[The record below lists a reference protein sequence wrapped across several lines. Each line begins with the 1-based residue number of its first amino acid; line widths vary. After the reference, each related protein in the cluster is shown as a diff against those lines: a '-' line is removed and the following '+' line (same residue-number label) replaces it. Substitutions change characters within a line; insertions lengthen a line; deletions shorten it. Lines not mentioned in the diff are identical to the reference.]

1 MALLKE
7 YIDSGNYLFRK
18 RSFIPLVMYIFATA
32 VIILDADD
40 VIYEPDLLWSV
51 ACLIISLSGL
61 AIRVMVV
68 GTVPGGTSGRNTKKQ
83 LARTLNTKGIYSVV
97 RHPLYLGNFLM
108 WLGLIIYTGNLWFIL
123 ASVLLYWIYY
133 ERIMFA
139 EEDFL
144 KQKFGDDFH
153 EWAAQTPAILPG
165 FKNWKRP
172 ELNFSVR
179 KVIRR
184 EYRGLFAVILSFV
197 YINLLKNYMINE
209 TFRLPQYWVVLL
221 IIGAV
226 VFVTI
231 HLLKKQT
238 RLLDKKKNASVAS

>member
-18 RSFIPLVMYIFATA
+18 RSFIPLVLYIFATA

-51 ACLIISLSGL
+51 ACLIISLAGL
-61 AIRVMVV
+61 AIRIMVV

-108 WLGLIIYTGNLWFIL
+108 WLGLIIYTGDLWFII

-139 EEDFL
+139 EEDYL
-144 KQKFGDDFH
+144 KQKFGDDFY
-153 EWAAQTPAILPG
+153 EWAAQTPAIIPG
-165 FKNWKRP
+165 FKNWKKP
-172 ELNFSVR
+172 ELSFSVR

-209 TFRLPQYWVVLL
+209 TFRLPTYWMVLL

-226 VFVTI
+226 FFITI

-238 RLLDKKKNASVAS
+238 RLLDKKKNASVTS

>member
-1 MALLKE
+1 MALTNQ

-18 RSFIPLVMYIFATA
+18 RSFIPLVMYVLATA
-32 VIILDADD
+32 VILLDSSDL
-40 VIYEPDLLWSV
+40 IYQPDLLLSV
-51 ACLIISLSGL
+51 VCLVISLAGL
-61 AIRVMVV
+61 AIRIMVV

-108 WLGLIIYTGNLWFIL
+108 WLGLIIYTGNLWFII

-144 KQKFGDDFH
+144 EKKFGDDFH
-153 EWAAQTPAILPG
+153 QWAAHTPAIIPG
-165 FKNWKRP
+165 FKNWKKP
-172 ELNFSVR
+172 ELSFSVR

-184 EYRGLFAVILSFV
+184 EYRGLFAVIITFV
-197 YINLLKNYMINE
+197 YINLLKNYMINGV
-209 TFRLPQYWVVLL
+209 FRLPPYWTVLL
-221 IIGAV
+221 IVGAV
-226 VFVTI
+226 TFLII

-238 RLLDKKKNASVAS
+238 RVLDKKKGANL

>member
-1 MALLKE
+1 MALIQE

-18 RSFIPLVMYIFATA
+18 RSFIPLVMYIFATV
-32 VIILDADD
+32 VILADAGD

-51 ACLIISLSGL
+51 VCFVVSLTGL
-61 AIRVMVV
+61 AIRIMVV

-83 LARTLNTKGIYSVV
+83 RARTLNTKGIYSVV
-97 RHPLYLGNFLM
+97 RHPLYLANFLM
-108 WLGLIIYTGNLWFIL
+108 WLGLIIYTGNLWFII

-139 EEDFL
+139 EEDYL
-144 KQKFGDDFH
+144 KQQFGDDFH
-153 EWAAQTPAILPG
+153 QWAAHTPAIIPG
-165 FKNWKRP
+165 FKNWKKP
-172 ELNFSVR
+172 ELSFSVK

-184 EYRGLFAVILSFV
+184 EYRGLFAVILTFV
-197 YINLLKNYMINE
+197 YINLLKNYTINE
-209 TFRLPQYWVVLL
+209 TFRLPQYWIVIL

-226 VFVTI
+226 LFVTI

-238 RLLDKKKNASVAS
+238 RLLNNKKKASVSS